1 MDSNT
6 SSTSPSIQVHLRGE
20 SSDGRLAVIEYVVA
34 AGEAGP
40 PLHVHPGHGEGFY
53 VLEGEVTF
61 QVRDRLLTAR
71 AGSLA
76 FAAAGVPHT
85 FANRAGRDA
94 RLLVL
99 CAPAGFEEYFD
110 RLAAARPADRAGV
123 QPDPAAALAVGP
135 PIGAAEAK
143 GA

>member
-1 MDSNT
+1 MDTNT
-6 SSTSPSIQVHLRGE
+6 SSKSPSIRVHLRGE
-20 SSDGRLAVIEYVVA
+20 ASDGRLAVIEYVMTA
-34 AGEAGP
+34 EEGGP
-40 PLHVHPGHGEGFY
+40 PLHVHPKHGEGFY

-61 QVRDRLLTAR
+61 QVRDELVMAR

-85 FANRAGRDA
+85 FTNRTDRDA

-110 RLAAARPADRAGV
+110 RLAAARLGDRTPV
-123 QPDPAAALAVGP
+123 LPDPAFSHAVGP
-135 PIGAAEAK
+135 PIDGEGA
-143 GA
+143 